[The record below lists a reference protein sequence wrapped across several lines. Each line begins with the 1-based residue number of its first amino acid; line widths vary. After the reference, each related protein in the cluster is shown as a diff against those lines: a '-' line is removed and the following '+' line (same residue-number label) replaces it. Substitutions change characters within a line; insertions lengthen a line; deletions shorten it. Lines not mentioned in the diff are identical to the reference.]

1 MTNDVKFPKT
11 SLDKDLTNLTNNELA
26 NYLTSVTDDVYTAL
40 KTNKLSLMNILIG
53 YKIRIERKLED
64 RLKKKTESIKSAGGS
79 NTMRDIV
86 SDEQLIEIQKFV
98 DNEK

>member
-1 MTNDVKFPKT
+1 MTNDTKFPKT

>member
-1 MTNDVKFPKT
+1 MTNDAKFPKA
-11 SLDKDLTNLTNNELA
+11 SLDKDLTNLSNNELA
-26 NYLTSVTDDVYTAL
+26 EYLSTISDDIYTAL
-40 KTNKLSLMNILIG
+40 TNNKLSLMNILVG

-98 DNEK
+98 DDQK

>member
-40 KTNKLSLMNILIG
+40 TFS
-53 YKIRIERKLED
+53 
-64 RLKKKTESIKSAGGS
+64 
-79 NTMRDIV
+79 
-86 SDEQLIEIQKFV
+86 
-98 DNEK
+98 